1 MHIAVINL
9 SGLTFAIIL
18 IYIPFHLFEEAL
30 GNFPKWMHTH
40 RWIPEQ
46 ITYGHW
52 MANNIFFYFSLLQIG
67 FVISVLHPGFQFL
80 QVGILVW
87 GAINLLDHLV
97 YTIIDRKKSPGI
109 YTGFLF
115 GIVAT
120 TGLVKVYNDGTISPY
135 GLIASLC
142 MGAGYAFLPV
152 LLSMLFHKTFKRI
165 FV

>member
-1 MHIAVINL
+1 
-9 SGLTFAIIL
+9 
-18 IYIPFHLFEEAL
+18 
-30 GNFPKWMHTH
+30 MHTH

-52 MANNIFFYFSLLQIG
+52 MANNIFFYFLLLQIG
-67 FVISVLHPGFQFL
+67 FIISVLKPGFQFL
-80 QVGILVW
+80 QVGILFW
-87 GAINLLDHLV
+87 GVINLLDHLV

-109 YTGFLF
+109 YTGSLF
-115 GIVAT
+115 GTVAT
-120 TGLVKVYNDGTISPY
+120 VGFVKVYYDGTIDLY

-152 LLSMLFHKTFKRI
+152 LLSMLSHKTFKKI